1 MSRPDFTTSG
11 STVWAVNEIVRYLKP
26 KLEGGVREIEK
37 IQTVERHI
45 GRFDKAD
52 DIKRWMSNR
61 DGGVRIAALRVP
73 QYETVGNRLIGNVN
87 LVAYVFTT
95 DQFGYEKDLRAEV
108 VAGKL
113 VRELVDRS
121 ALPTAYG
128 RVEDVRSDN
137 LYSGEIDKLGIAIWS
152 VTWSQQWYLDE
163 EIDLSTLDDFITFGL
178 KGEIA
183 DGAPTI
189 DGEVKLPQDTVTQ
202 I

>member
-11 STVWAVNEIVRYLKP
+11 STVWAVNEIVQYLKP

-61 DGGVRIAALRVP
+61 DGGVRIAALRVQ

-128 RVEDVRSDN
+128 RVENVRSDN

-189 DGEVKLPQDTVTQ
+189 DGEVQLPQ
-202 I
+202 

>member
-11 STVWAVNEIVRYLKP
+11 STVWAVNEIVQYLKP
-26 KLEGGVREIEK
+26 KLEGGEREIEK

-95 DQFGYEKDLRAEV
+95 DQFGYKKDLRAEV

-121 ALPTAYG
+121 ALPTSYG
-128 RVEDVRSDN
+128 RVENVRSDN

-189 DGEVKLPQDTVTQ
+189 DGEVKLPQ
-202 I
+202 

>member
-11 STVWAVNEIVRYLKP
+11 STVWAVNEIVQYLKP
-26 KLEGGVREIEK
+26 KLEGVVREIEK

-128 RVEDVRSDN
+128 RVENVRSDN

-183 DGAPTI
+183 DGAPII
-189 DGEVKLPQDTVTQ
+189 DGEVKLPQ
-202 I
+202 

>member
-11 STVWAVNEIVRYLKP
+11 STVWAVNEIVQYLKP

-113 VRELVDRS
+113 VRELMDRS
-121 ALPTAYG
+121 ALPTSYG
-128 RVEDVRSDN
+128 RVENVRSDN

-189 DGEVKLPQDTVTQ
+189 DGEVQLPQ
-202 I
+202 

>member
-11 STVWAVNEIVRYLKP
+11 STVWAVNEIVQYLKP

-95 DQFGYEKDLRAEV
+95 DQFGYEKDLRVEV

-128 RVEDVRSDN
+128 RVENVRSDN

-189 DGEVKLPQDTVTQ
+189 DGEVKLPQ
-202 I
+202 

>member
-1 MSRPDFTTSG
+1 MSRPNFTTSG
-11 STVWAVNEIVRYLKP
+11 STVWAVNEIVQYLKP
-26 KLEGGVREIEK
+26 KLEGGEREIEK

-73 QYETVGNRLIGNVN
+73 KYETVGNRLIGDVN
-87 LVAYVFTT
+87 IVAYVFTT

-121 ALPTAYG
+121 AFPTAYG
-128 RVEDVRSDN
+128 RVENVRSDN

-152 VTWSQQWYLDE
+152 VTWSQQWHLDE

-178 KGEIA
+178 KGEVA

-189 DGEVKLPQDTVTQ
+189 DGEVQLPQK
-202 I
+202 

>member
-11 STVWAVNEIVRYLKP
+11 STVWAVNEIVQYLKP
-26 KLEGGVREIEK
+26 KLEGGEREIEK

-108 VAGKL
+108 VVGKL
-113 VRELVDRS
+113 VRELMDRS
-121 ALPTAYG
+121 ALPTSYG
-128 RVEDVRSDN
+128 RVENVRSDN

-189 DGEVKLPQDTVTQ
+189 DGEVQLPQ
-202 I
+202 

>member
-11 STVWAVNEIVRYLKP
+11 STVWAVNEIVQYLKP

-128 RVEDVRSDN
+128 RVENVRSDN

-163 EIDLSTLDDFITFGL
+163 DIDLSTLDDFITFGL

-189 DGEVKLPQDTVTQ
+189 DGEVKLPQ
-202 I
+202 

>member
-11 STVWAVNEIVRYLKP
+11 STVWAVNEIVQYLKP

-61 DGGVRIAALRVP
+61 DGGVRVAALRVQ

-121 ALPTAYG
+121 ALPTSYG
-128 RVEDVRSDN
+128 RVENVRSDN

-189 DGEVKLPQDTVTQ
+189 DGEVQLPQ
-202 I
+202 

>member
-11 STVWAVNEIVRYLKP
+11 STVWAVNEIVQYLKP

-95 DQFGYEKDLRAEV
+95 DQFGYEKDLRSEV

-113 VRELVDRS
+113 VRELMDRS

-128 RVEDVRSDN
+128 RVENVRSDN

-189 DGEVKLPQDTVTQ
+189 DGEVKLPQ
-202 I
+202 

>member
-11 STVWAVNEIVRYLKP
+11 STVWAVNEIVQYLKP

-113 VRELVDRS
+113 VRELLDRS

-128 RVEDVRSDN
+128 RVENVRSDN

-189 DGEVKLPQDTVTQ
+189 DGEVKLPQ
-202 I
+202 

>member
-11 STVWAVNEIVRYLKP
+11 STVWAVNEIVQYLKP

-61 DGGVRIAALRVP
+61 DGGVRVAALRVQ

-87 LVAYVFTT
+87 FAAYVFTT

-108 VAGKL
+108 VAGKF

-121 ALPTAYG
+121 ALPTSYG
-128 RVEDVRSDN
+128 RVENVRSDN

-189 DGEVKLPQDTVTQ
+189 DGEVQLPQ
-202 I
+202 

>member
-11 STVWAVNEIVRYLKP
+11 STVWAVNEIVQYLKP

-37 IQTVERHI
+37 IQTVECHI

-87 LVAYVFTT
+87 LVAYVLTT

-128 RVEDVRSDN
+128 RVENVRSDN

-189 DGEVKLPQDTVTQ
+189 DGEVKLPQ
-202 I
+202 

>member
-11 STVWAVNEIVRYLKP
+11 STVWAVNEIVQYLKP

-52 DIKRWMSNR
+52 DIKRWISNR
-61 DGGVRIAALRVP
+61 DGGVRIGALRVP

-87 LVAYVFTT
+87 LVAYLCTT

-113 VRELVDRS
+113 VRELMDRS

-128 RVEDVRSDN
+128 RVENVRSDN

-189 DGEVKLPQDTVTQ
+189 DGEVQLPQ
-202 I
+202 

>member
-11 STVWAVNEIVRYLKP
+11 STVWAVNEIVQYLKP

-37 IQTVERHI
+37 IQTVERHT

-128 RVEDVRSDN
+128 RVENVRSDN

-189 DGEVKLPQDTVTQ
+189 DGEVQLPQ
-202 I
+202 

>member
-11 STVWAVNEIVRYLKP
+11 STVWAVNEIVQYLKP

-37 IQTVERHI
+37 IQTVERHV

-61 DGGVRIAALRVP
+61 DGGVRVAALRVQ

-113 VRELVDRS
+113 VRELMDRS
-121 ALPTAYG
+121 ALPTSYG
-128 RVEDVRSDN
+128 RVENVRSDN

-189 DGEVKLPQDTVTQ
+189 DGEVQLPQ
-202 I
+202 

>member
-11 STVWAVNEIVRYLKP
+11 STVWAVNEIVQYLKP

-61 DGGVRIAALRVP
+61 DGGVRVAALRVP

-128 RVEDVRSDN
+128 RVENVRSDN

-189 DGEVKLPQDTVTQ
+189 DGEVKLPQ
-202 I
+202 

>member
-11 STVWAVNEIVRYLKP
+11 STVWAVNEIVQYLKP

-52 DIKRWMSNR
+52 DIKRWMSKR

-113 VRELVDRS
+113 VRELMDRS
-121 ALPTAYG
+121 ALPTSYG
-128 RVEDVRSDN
+128 RVENVRSDN

-163 EIDLSTLDDFITFGL
+163 EIDLSTLDDFITFSL

-189 DGEVKLPQDTVTQ
+189 DGEVQLPQ
-202 I
+202 

>member
-11 STVWAVNEIVRYLKP
+11 STVWAVNEIVQYLKP

-52 DIKRWMSNR
+52 DIKRWISNR

-128 RVEDVRSDN
+128 RVENVRSDN

-152 VTWSQQWYLDE
+152 VTWSQKWYLDE

-189 DGEVKLPQDTVTQ
+189 DGEVQLPE
-202 I
+202 

>member
-11 STVWAVNEIVRYLKP
+11 STVWAVNEIVQYLKP

-52 DIKRWMSNR
+52 DIKRWMANR

-73 QYETVGNRLIGNVN
+73 QYETVGNRLIGHVN
-87 LVAYVFTT
+87 LVVYVFTT

-121 ALPTAYG
+121 ALPTSYG
-128 RVEDVRSDN
+128 RVENVRSDN

-189 DGEVKLPQDTVTQ
+189 DGEVKLPQ
-202 I
+202 

>member
-11 STVWAVNEIVRYLKP
+11 STVWAVNEIVQYLKP

-37 IQTVERHI
+37 IQTVERHV

-61 DGGVRIAALRVP
+61 DGGVRVAALRVQ

-113 VRELVDRS
+113 VRELMDRS
-121 ALPTAYG
+121 ALPTSYG
-128 RVEDVRSDN
+128 RVENVRSDN

-189 DGEVKLPQDTVTQ
+189 DGEVKLPQ
-202 I
+202 

>member
-11 STVWAVNEIVRYLKP
+11 STVWAVNEIVQYLKP

-61 DGGVRIAALRVP
+61 DGGVRVAALRVQ

-87 LVAYVFTT
+87 FAAYVFTT

-113 VRELVDRS
+113 VRELMDRS
-121 ALPTAYG
+121 ALPTSYG
-128 RVEDVRSDN
+128 RVENVRSDN

-189 DGEVKLPQDTVTQ
+189 DGEVKLPQ
-202 I
+202 

>member
-11 STVWAVNEIVRYLKP
+11 STVWAVNEIVQYLKP

-52 DIKRWMSNR
+52 DIKRWMSKR

-128 RVEDVRSDN
+128 RVENVRSDN

-189 DGEVKLPQDTVTQ
+189 DGEVQLPQ
-202 I
+202 

>member
-11 STVWAVNEIVRYLKP
+11 STVWAVNEIVQYLKP

-61 DGGVRIAALRVP
+61 DGGVRVAALRVQ

-87 LVAYVFTT
+87 FAAYVFTT
-95 DQFGYEKDLRAEV
+95 DQFGYEKDLRSEV

-113 VRELVDRS
+113 VRELMDRS
-121 ALPTAYG
+121 ALPTSYG
-128 RVEDVRSDN
+128 RVENVRSDN

-189 DGEVKLPQDTVTQ
+189 DGEVKLPQ
-202 I
+202 

>member
-1 MSRPDFTTSG
+1 
-11 STVWAVNEIVRYLKP
+11 
-26 KLEGGVREIEK
+26 
-37 IQTVERHI
+37 
-45 GRFDKAD
+45 
-52 DIKRWMSNR
+52 
-61 DGGVRIAALRVP
+61 
-73 QYETVGNRLIGNVN
+73 LIGNVN
-87 LVAYVFTT
+87 FAAYVFTT

-108 VAGKL
+108 VAGKF

-121 ALPTAYG
+121 ALPTSYG
-128 RVEDVRSDN
+128 RVENVRSDN

-189 DGEVKLPQDTVTQ
+189 DGEAVSY
-202 I
+202 

>member
-11 STVWAVNEIVRYLKP
+11 STVWAVNEIVQYLKP

-121 ALPTAYG
+121 ALPTSYG
-128 RVEDVRSDN
+128 RVENVRSDN
-137 LYSGEIDKLGIAIWS
+137 LYSGEIDRLGIAIWS

-189 DGEVKLPQDTVTQ
+189 DGEVKLPQ
-202 I
+202 

>member
-11 STVWAVNEIVRYLKP
+11 STVWAVNEIVQYLKP

-61 DGGVRIAALRVP
+61 DGGVRVAALRVQ

-87 LVAYVFTT
+87 FAAYVFTA

-108 VAGKL
+108 VVGKL
-113 VRELVDRS
+113 VRELMDRS
-121 ALPTAYG
+121 ALPTSYG
-128 RVEDVRSDN
+128 RVENVRSDN

-189 DGEVKLPQDTVTQ
+189 DGEVKLPQ
-202 I
+202 